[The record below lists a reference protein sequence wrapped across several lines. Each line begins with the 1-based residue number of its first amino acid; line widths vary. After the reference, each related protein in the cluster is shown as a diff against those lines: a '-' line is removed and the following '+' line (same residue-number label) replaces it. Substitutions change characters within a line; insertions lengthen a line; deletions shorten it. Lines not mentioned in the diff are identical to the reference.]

1 MSEES
6 GKKQRL
12 LIVDDSKVIRVTA
25 RKILQDHFETV
36 EAVDGENA
44 WEFLSNE
51 EPFSLV
57 VSDLTMPELD
67 GFGLLERIRGS
78 HIPHIQNIPVIVITG
93 SNDSEV
99 VKERATSAGAT
110 DFIGKPFDSVDLL
123 ARTQALASAHTT
135 TTTLK
140 EENITL
146 EDQLTT
152 DPLTALANE
161 SAFMGQGYQ
170 QLSYAVRHKSSL
182 AIFRVE
188 IDDFGDLFKQHGE
201 SVSES
206 MIKAVATVLQ
216 SGIRHED
223 MAARTGTARFSL
235 LLPGMNKAGIH
246 NLADRINRDISARI
260 LKQGETR
267 ISFTVS
273 IGVAAPDIM
282 RDTRFEELLSIADS
296 RLVHATSS
304 GGNQVI
310 YEDSEKQPPTL
321 QYAAEITAPAEPAP
335 LVLEEVTASTP
346 EPVETAVAAESELTL
361 EDIETIET
369 EEITLSD
376 DVLPSIE
383 SRSTVDPDSQPAKF
397 SGPVSEPVSD
407 EAHGPAVFTSSEP
420 PSEPANEPANEPA
433 DVPESTAET
442 GSNAESTDHFIS
454 ETIVVGIPG
463 NDFLP
468 YEYKTE
474 TAQPPGTTEESDT
487 AVSDAVQTATNDA
500 DSFAVDETDPG
511 ERPGFF
517 RRLLSGIGSIFRR
530 S

>member
-25 RKILQDHFETV
+25 RKILQNHFETV

-44 WEFLSNE
+44 WEVLSNE

-67 GFGLLERIRGS
+67 GYGLLERIRGS
-78 HIPHIQNIPVIVITG
+78 HIPHLQNIPVIIITG
-93 SNDSEV
+93 SNDSEA
-99 VKERATSAGAT
+99 VKERATTAGAT

-135 TTTLK
+135 TTTLT
-140 EENITL
+140 EENIAL

-152 DPLTALANE
+152 DPLTGLANE
-161 SAFMGQGYQ
+161 SAFMDQGYQ
-170 QLSYAVRHKSSL
+170 QLSFAIRHKSSL
-182 AIFRVE
+182 AVFHVE

-201 SVSES
+201 SASES

-235 LLPGMNKAGIH
+235 LLPGMNKTGIR

-267 ISFTVS
+267 IRFTVS

-296 RLVHATSS
+296 RLVYASSS

-310 YEDSEKQPPTL
+310 YEGSEKQPPVL
-321 QYAAEITAPAEPAP
+321 QDAAEITAPAEPAP
-335 LVLEEVTASTP
+335 LVLEEVTASIP

-361 EDIETIET
+361 EDIETFET
-369 EEITLSD
+369 EEITLSED
-376 DVLPSIE
+376 SIPSIE
-383 SRSTVDPDSQPAKF
+383 CRSTVDPDSQPAKF
-397 SGPVSEPVSD
+397 SGPVSELVSD
-407 EAHGPAVFTSSEP
+407 GTHGPAVFTSSA
-420 PSEPANEPANEPA
+420 SANEPANEPVS
-433 DVPESTAET
+433 VPASTAET
-442 GSNAESTDHFIS
+442 DSSAETTDPYIS

-474 TAQPPGTTEESDT
+474 TAQPPATTEECDT
-487 AVSDAVQTATNDA
+487 AVSDAVQTAANEVH
-500 DSFAVDETDPG
+500 SLAVDETDPG

-517 RRLLSGIGSIFRR
+517 RRLLSGIGSIFRH

>member
-67 GFGLLERIRGS
+67 GFGLLERIRSS

-123 ARTQALASAHTT
+123 ARTQALASAHAT

-201 SVSES
+201 SASES

-304 GGNQVI
+304 GGNQII
-310 YEDSEKQPPTL
+310 YEDSEKQPPIL
-321 QYAAEITAPAEPAP
+321 QDAAEITAPAEPAP

-397 SGPVSEPVSD
+397 SGPVSESVSD
-407 EAHGPAVFTSSEP
+407 ETHGPAVFTSSEP
-420 PSEPANEPANEPA
+420 PSEPANEPAGVPA
-433 DVPESTAET
+433 STAET
-442 GSNAESTDHFIS
+442 GSSAESTDHFIS